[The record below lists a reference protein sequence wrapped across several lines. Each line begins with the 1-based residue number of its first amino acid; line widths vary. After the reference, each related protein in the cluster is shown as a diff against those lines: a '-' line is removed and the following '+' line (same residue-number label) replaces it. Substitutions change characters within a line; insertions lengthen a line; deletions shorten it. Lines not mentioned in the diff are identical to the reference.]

1 VQIAVANEEL
11 IVAAGELFM
20 AVAARAGAEIIPVDS
35 EHSAIFQWSY
45 TCSIYIVASAKLRKI
60 LACRQ
65 SCLKKSLASPAY
77 EKSISIA
84 TMARERPHRS
94 LHDQPR
100 IIASAADDLRGI
112 VFFLRALR
120 DGPYRR

>member
-45 TCSIYIVASAKLRKI
+45 KCSIFIVASAKLRKI

-65 SCLKKSLASPAY
+65 SCLKKSLASAAY
-77 EKSISIA
+77 
-84 TMARERPHRS
+84 
-94 LHDQPR
+94 
-100 IIASAADDLRGI
+100 
-112 VFFLRALR
+112 
-120 DGPYRR
+120 